1 MDNLILG
8 KGTAAK
14 LMFVGKNYFSKK
26 FFMTDPLIFIFNV
39 FESLAFKV
47 VVIKKLLREI
57 QAVV

>member
-1 MDNLILG
+1 
-8 KGTAAK
+8 
-14 LMFVGKNYFSKK
+14 MFVGKNYFSKK

-57 QAVV
+57 